1 MYVIGVKFV
10 RLKDLREDNDY
21 TQSFIAEHLGVKQ
34 NTYSQY
40 ECEKREIPIALL
52 IKLAKLYDTS
62 VDYILGLTNNPEKY
76 KDI

>member
-1 MYVIGVKFV
+1 M

-21 TQSFIAEHLGVKQ
+21 TQAFIAEYLGVKQ

-62 VDYILGLTNNPEKY
+62 VDYILGLTNNTKRYE
-76 KDI
+76 

>member
-1 MYVIGVKFV
+1 M

-62 VDYILGLTNNPEKY
+62 VDYILCLTNNPDKY

>member
-1 MYVIGVKFV
+1 M

-21 TQSFIAEHLGVKQ
+21 TQVFIAEYLGVKQ

-52 IKLAKLYDTS
+52 VKLAKLYGTS
-62 VDYILGLTNNPEKY
+62 VDYILELTNNPKRYE
-76 KDI
+76 

>member
-1 MYVIGVKFV
+1 M

-52 IKLAKLYDTS
+52 IKLANLYDTS
-62 VDYILGLTNNPEKY
+62 VDYILCLTNNPEKY
-76 KDI
+76 NDI

>member
-1 MYVIGVKFV
+1 M

-21 TQSFIAEHLGVKQ
+21 TQAFIAEYLGVKQ

-52 IKLAKLYDTS
+52 VKLAKLYNTS
-62 VDYILGLTNNPEKY
+62 VDYILGLTNNTKRYE
-76 KDI
+76 

>member
-1 MYVIGVKFV
+1 M

-21 TQSFIAEHLGVKQ
+21 TQAFIAEYLGVKQ

-52 IKLAKLYDTS
+52 VKLAKLYDTS
-62 VDYILGLTNNPEKY
+62 VDYILGLTNNTKRYE
-76 KDI
+76 

>member
-21 TQSFIAEHLGVKQ
+21 TQTFIAEYLGVKQ

-40 ECEKREIPIALL
+40 ESEKREIPIAML
-52 IKLAKLYDTS
+52 IKLAELYDTS
-62 VDYILGLTNNPEKY
+62 VDYILCLTNNPEKY

>member
-1 MYVIGVKFV
+1 M

-21 TQSFIAEHLGVKQ
+21 TQTFIAEYLGVNQ

-40 ECEKREIPIALL
+40 ECEKREIPISLL

-62 VDYILGLTNNPEKY
+62 VDYILGLTNNTKRYE
-76 KDI
+76 